1 MFPSE
6 KANFDGEIMIK
17 KYSVGGMSCAACAA
31 GIERVM
37 RAVKGVNNAEV
48 SLMGK
53 CMTVDYDGNADT
65 ENEFLAAVKK
75 LGYTIGD
82 YKNVTADRDKDKTA
96 NVLKKR
102 FLSSITFL
110 LALMY
115 FAMGEMW
122 GLPVPPHVYCLIL
135 QAAFALALIAINFKF
150 YTSGFAALTHGVPN
164 MDTLVLLSSFSAYV
178 FSLVVTV
185 LTACGVIQDS
195 KVFFEATGM
204 VLTLVT
210 LGKWLEELC
219 KKKTGSEIEKLSSL
233 LPDEAT
239 VKRGEELVT
248 VKVADLV
255 KGDIVVYKTGDY
267 LTVDGS
273 VISGTAALD
282 KSAITGESLP
292 VEVGLGAEVV
302 SGSIVRTGYIEVKAV
317 NVGEG
322 TLFNK
327 IVQTVLSASASK
339 APVQKLADKI
349 SGIFV
354 PTVSVLAVITFAIWY
369 IATGDLFNAVSFG
382 ISVLVVSCPCALG
395 LATPVAVMAV
405 SGRAAS
411 LGVLYKDAETVEKIT
426 KVNCILLD
434 KTATV
439 TEGRPKV
446 EKFVNYSGKP
456 DEEIFA
462 LSSSLEKMSSH
473 PLAACVT
480 EFCGEAKSVAIESYE
495 YVPGKGIKAKAGGK
509 EYLLGNRALI
519 ESVVKNVPAGEEGYT
534 EIYLAENDAA
544 IAAFY
549 ISDPIKQGAKEAIL
563 SLKAAGIKLALV
575 SGDNPGA
582 VKLCADKL
590 GIEEYYASVLP
601 QDKYKIVEKYQG
613 EGYFTAMCGD
623 GVNDSP
629 AIKRADV
636 GVAMGGGTDIAI
648 DSASVVLTGGD
659 LKSLSDAVTLGKK
672 AYGIIK
678 GNLFWAFIYNV
689 LAIPVAAGALSFAGI
704 TLTPAISSA
713 CMCLSSLFV
722 VTNALR
728 INGYKKNKK
737 VKNQNKGA
745 GMKIYIDGMMC
756 KHCEKKVFDTLSG
769 IENAG
774 EVTVNLKKKYAVI
787 TGDAD
792 PEKVKEEIAKAGY
805 TVKKIEK

>member
-1 MFPSE
+1 
-6 KANFDGEIMIK
+6 MIK
-17 KYSVGGMSCAACAA
+17 KYAVGGMSCAACAA
-31 GIERVM
+31 GIERVT
-37 RAVKGVNNAEV
+37 RAVKGVRNAEV

-53 CMTVDYDGNADT
+53 CMTVDYDGNAVT
-65 ENEFLAAVKK
+65 ESEIFSAVKK

-82 YKNVTADRDKDKTA
+82 YKNATAGSDKDKAA
-96 NVLKKR
+96 NNLKKR
-102 FLSSITFL
+102 FLSSIIFL

-115 FAMGEMW
+115 FAMGKTW

-164 MDTLVLLSSFSAYV
+164 MDTLVLLSSFSAYAY
-178 FSLVVTV
+178 SLVVTV
-185 LTACGVIQDS
+185 LTALNGAVNS

-219 KKKTGSEIEKLSSL
+219 KKRTGSEIEKLSALIPS
-233 LPDEAT
+233 ETT
-239 VKRGEELVT
+239 VKRGNETVT
-248 VKVADLV
+248 VKTEDVV

-267 LTVDGS
+267 LTVDGR
-273 VISGTAALD
+273 VVNGTAALD

-302 SGSIVRTGYIEVKAV
+302 SGSIVRAGYIEVEAV

-322 TLFNK
+322 TLFSK
-327 IVQTVLSASASK
+327 IVQTVLSASESK

-354 PTVSVLAVITFAIWY
+354 PTVSGLAVITFAVWY
-369 IATGDLFNAVSFG
+369 IATGDVFYAVNFG

-439 TEGRPKV
+439 TEGKPKV
-446 EKFVNYSGKP
+446 EKFVNYSKKS
-456 DEEIFA
+456 DAEIFA
-462 LSSSLEKMSSH
+462 LASSLEKRSSH
-473 PLAACVT
+473 PLAGCVI
-480 EFCGEAKSVAIESYE
+480 EFCGEVKSVAIESYE
-495 YVPGKGIKAKAGGK
+495 YVSGKGIKAKADGK
-509 EYLLGNRALI
+509 EYLLGNRALM
-519 ESVVKNVPAGEEGYT
+519 EPAVNNIPVGEEGYT
-534 EIYLAENDAA
+534 EILLAEGSVA

-549 ISDPIKQGAKEAIL
+549 ISDPIRQGAKEAVL

-575 SGDNPGA
+575 SGDNLGA

-590 GIEEYYASVLP
+590 GIEEYYACVLP
-601 QDKYKIVEKYQG
+601 QDKYKIVERYQS

-636 GVAMGGGTDIAI
+636 GIATGGGTDIAI
-648 DSASVVLTGGD
+648 DSAGVVLTGGD
-659 LKSLSDAVTLGKK
+659 LICLSDAVILGKK
-672 AYGIIK
+672 AYGVIK

-689 LAIPVAAGALSFAGI
+689 LAIPVAAGALSGAGI
-704 TLTPAISSA
+704 TLNPAISSA

-737 VKNQNKGA
+737 IKNKGA
-745 GMKIYIDGMMC
+745 SMKIYIDGMMC

-787 TGDAD
+787 TGETD

-805 TVKKIEK
+805 SVKKIEK